1 LESGHDGWHWVLPR
15 SSNRDPLTGG
25 DNPVTMV
32 AIGTVRV
39 TAVTSGSECHGA

>member
-1 LESGHDGWHWVLPR
+1 
-15 SSNRDPLTGG
+15 
-25 DNPVTMV
+25 MV